1 MIISSLH
8 ASVAIQEDKGGGGGN
23 SLVEEEEED
32 GDDDDDDD
40 DDSIASLFDVESS
53 EGDKVVDSAEV
64 AAADDDEAA
73 APEASEPLEVEAEGV
88 FGDVAFEDGVVR
100 LGDATVVAFA
110 LSESLFVE
118 RETTSALYPDTVCVT
133 RLSNKSRFRNKEYVK
148 TPFDSY

>member
-23 SLVEEEEED
+23 SLVEEEEEEED
-32 GDDDDDDD
+32 GDDDNDDD

-73 APEASEPLEVEAEGV
+73 ASEPLEVEAEGV